1 MNAQTLGSG
10 EHESSVYKLTVR
22 DPNPVFLQQWVQE
35 GFRKASSRAPRPP
48 FCPNAVLPPT
58 TVLPSRA
65 EPPEGLQPKLECDD
79 LVLGHTII
87 CSKLCK

>member
-1 MNAQTLGSG
+1 MNAQTLRSG
-10 EHESSVYKLTVR
+10 EHESRVYKLTVR

-35 GFRKASSRAPRPP
+35 GFRKASSCAPRPWCSP
-48 FCPNAVLPPT
+48 TVVLPDR
-58 TVLPSRA
+58 VLPSRA